1 MKIKL
6 ICILLLFSGL
16 ITAQTTDGLKLN
28 AGLRIQKTQNLYW
41 ENGLSIDL
49 SHTKITKNKMHLTL
63 SYVSSRL
70 GNALVGNA
78 IKQDN
83 YIIGID
89 YRFFSQKPFN
99 IYTGINSG
107 FFHANMEEPMFD
119 ILPHNSL
126 LFSVEGGL
134 SYRFKFPLLVN
145 LGIGYNVIN
154 GDGVNAP
161 GTLFPIF
168 YQTSLFY
175 QIKR

>member
-1 MKIKL
+1 MKVKICCIFVFVSSL
-6 ICILLLFSGL
+6 IF
-16 ITAQTTDGLKLN
+16 AQTPNGLNLN
-28 AGLRIQKTQNLYW
+28 AGIRIQKTQNLYW
-41 ENGLSIDL
+41 ENGLSLDF
-49 SHTKITKNKMHLTL
+49 SHKKIVDNKIHIKL

-70 GNALVGNA
+70 GNALFGNA

-83 YIIGID
+83 YIVGVD
-89 YRFFSQKPFN
+89 FRFLSQKPFN
-99 IYTGINSG
+99 IYAGINTG
-107 FFHANMEEPMFD
+107 FFHADMEEPMFD

-126 LFSVEGGL
+126 LLSVEGGL

-145 LGIGYNVIN
+145 LGIGYNVIS

>member
-1 MKIKL
+1 MKVKIC
-6 ICILLLFSGL
+6 CILVFVSSL
-16 ITAQTTDGLKLN
+16 IFAQTPNGLNLN
-28 AGLRIQKTQNLYW
+28 AGIRIQKTQNLYW
-41 ENGLSIDL
+41 ENGLSLDF
-49 SHTKITKNKMHLTL
+49 SHKKIVDNKIHIKL

-70 GNALVGNA
+70 GNALFGNA

-83 YIIGID
+83 YIVGVD
-89 YRFFSQKPFN
+89 FRFLSQKPFN
-99 IYTGINSG
+99 IYAGINTG
-107 FFHANMEEPMFD
+107 FFHADMEEPMFN

-126 LFSVEGGL
+126 LLSVEGGL

-145 LGIGYNVIN
+145 LGIGYNVIS